1 MLVYRLYKSTY
12 ITDPL
17 WAEGARRAGGRWNPK
32 GFGSGRPPILYTS
45 ATPELALLEVMA
57 HLNPSFIPS
66 FHLLVLD
73 IPEDHRAVLETDL
86 PPNWQ
91 DEQPG
96 ELLPAYL
103 SDWLRQP
110 DLLTV
115 SVPSAI
121 ISRSR
126 NYLLHTLYP
135 GFIDRVRIMENEPFR
150 IDARIIKGSL

>member
-12 ITDPL
+12 IADPL
-17 WAEGARRAGGRWNPK
+17 SAEGARRAGGRWNPK
-32 GFGSGRPPILYTS
+32 GFPILYTS
-45 ATPELALLEVMA
+45 ATPELALLEVVA
-57 HLNPSFIPS
+57 HLNPSFIPG

-73 IPEDHRAVLETDL
+73 IPEDYRAVLETDL

-96 ELLPAYL
+96 EALPAYL
-103 SDWLRQP
+103 SDWLKQP
-110 DLLTV
+110 DVLTV

-121 ISRSR
+121 VSRSR

-135 GFIDRVRIMENEPFR
+135 GFSDRVRIVENEPFR
-150 IDARIIKGSL
+150 IDARVIKGST